1 MKMSMKE
8 IIKRV
13 VKGNKYN
20 SETFIA
26 SLRVWGGKK

>member
-1 MKMSMKE
+1 MSMKE

-26 SLRVWGGKK
+26 SLRVGKK

>member
-1 MKMSMKE
+1 MSMKE

-26 SLRVWGGKK
+26 SLRVRGGEK

>member
-1 MKMSMKE
+1 MSMKE

-26 SLRVWGGKK
+26 SLRAGGGENRG